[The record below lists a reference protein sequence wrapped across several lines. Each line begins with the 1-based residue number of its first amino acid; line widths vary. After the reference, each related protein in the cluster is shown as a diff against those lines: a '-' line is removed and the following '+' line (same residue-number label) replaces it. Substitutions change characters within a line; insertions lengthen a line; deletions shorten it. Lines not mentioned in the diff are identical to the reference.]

1 MSRQSLLDAISEE
14 IDRLQKAK
22 DLLGK
27 ESRTPI
33 KGRYGRPSGYTFSAG
48 ARERISAA
56 QKARWA
62 KYKEQPLS
70 RLVRNLKAAQS
81 PLRNKKRPLLL
92 PVKGRGSGIF
102 AFRLSFSTSLWLHL
116 SRSALP
122 SQLLGLAT

>member
-62 KYKEQPLS
+62 KYKERQAAAI
-70 RLVRNLKAAQS
+70 KAGTEPEGGSKPA
-81 PLRNKKRPLLL
+81 KKQKKTATSAR
-92 PVKGRGSGIF
+92 KG
-102 AFRLSFSTSLWLHL
+102 
-116 SRSALP
+116 
-122 SQLLGLAT
+122 